1 MTARKKSSKSSAK
14 RQDAAAVSAASAASA
29 YDGFPPYGRMHRG
42 LYGAIARMPFPE
54 GFEPPPGQK
63 PKEAWQA
70 IFTPILDRLADALWP
85 QYQFQPGTG
94 GVWVGAAA
102 ANMAALTDADFQLM
116 QVLAKEL
123 HQPVSQRAVGQPG
136 LADAQSHRSFF
147 VEEDGDDPLPVN
159 NYLTAADQS
168 ALSALAAKVDAK
180 PLPGHI
186 LKWMIGHST
195 APTLPA
201 KDALQRPRPY
211 QVASLQGRAFD
222 YELAKTAVTSA
233 IPSGHCIQ
241 GIQGVCMAVLELS
254 VAGVLPSDAL
264 ARLRQYAVDHGDRR
278 VFAGVHYPSDNL
290 ASWCMALALCQPLYG
305 KAAAVGRK
313 FIVEAV
319 TEHSAVYQQIRA
331 SGLGAYAPALKWFD
345 ELVNA

>member
-14 RQDAAAVSAASAASA
+14 RQDAAAAD
-29 YDGFPPYGRMHRG
+29 DGFPPYGRMHRG
-42 LYGAIARMPFPE
+42 LYGAIASMPFPR
-54 GFEPPPGQK
+54 GFVPPPGQK
-63 PKEAWQA
+63 PEDAWRA
-70 IFTPILDRLADALWP
+70 IFTPILDRLADVLWP
-85 QYQFQPGTG
+85 RYQFQPGTG

-116 QVLAKEL
+116 QVLVKEL
-123 HQPVSQRAVGQPG
+123 HQPVSQRAAGQPG
-136 LADAQSHRSFF
+136 LAGAQSHRSFF
-147 VEEDGDDPLPVN
+147 VAEDGNDPLPVN

-168 ALSALAAKVDAK
+168 ALSALAAKVGAK
-180 PLPGHI
+180 PLADHI
-186 LKWMIGHST
+186 VMWMGGHST

-222 YELAKTAVTSA
+222 YELATSAVTSA

-241 GIQGVCMAVLELS
+241 GIQGVCMAVLDLS
-254 VAGVLPSDAL
+254 AAGVPTSDAL

-305 KAAAVGRK
+305 KAAAVGRR
-313 FIVEAV
+313 FIAEAV

-331 SGLGAYAPALKWFD
+331 SGLSAYAPALQWFD
-345 ELVNA
+345 ELVKA

>member
-1 MTARKKSSKSSAK
+1 MTARNKSSKSSAK
-14 RQDAAAVSAASAASA
+14 RLAAPAASSRAVD
-29 YDGFPPYGRMHRG
+29 DGFPPYGRMHRG
-42 LYGAIARMPFPE
+42 LYGAIASMPFPE
-54 GFEPPPGQK
+54 GFEPPPGKK

-70 IFTPILDRLADALWP
+70 IFTPILDRLADVLWP
-85 QYQFQPGTG
+85 RYQFQPGTG
-94 GVWVGAAA
+94 GVWVGGAV

-123 HQPVSQRAVGQPG
+123 HQPVSQKAAGQAR
-136 LADAQSHRSFF
+136 LATSLSHRSFF

-168 ALSALAAKVDAK
+168 ALSALAAKVGAK

-186 LKWMIGHST
+186 VKWMSGHST

-211 QVASLQGRAFD
+211 QMASLQGRAFD
-222 YELAKTAVTSA
+222 YELAKSAVTSA

-254 VAGVLPSDAL
+254 AAGVLPSEAL

-305 KAAAVGRK
+305 LAAPVGRR

-331 SGLGAYAPALKWFD
+331 SGLSAYTPALTWFD